1 MVSGR
6 LQILVVDDD
15 NRIQRMLR
23 RILELEGYQVIGAGN
38 AEAALEV
45 LDEKNPA
52 LILLDVM
59 MPGMDG
65 NSLCRSIW
73 DFSPVPIIMVTA
85 RDSDEEKVTGLDS
98 GADDYLTK
106 PFSSDE
112 LTARVRAVL
121 RRSNMA
127 VLETESAFKKDGLL
141 VYYAAHQVHLNGLEL
156 DLTGTEYRI
165 LSYLAHNAGRVV
177 TPERLLQNV
186 WGESYIGEE
195 HLLQVNMSRLRKKTN
210 DSVKN
215 PKYIVTKRGIGYMIS
230 K

>member
-1 MVSGR
+1 M
-6 LQILVVDDD
+6 VVDDD
-15 NRIQRMLR
+15 IRIQRMLR

-38 AEAALEV
+38 AEEALEV

-65 NSLCRSIW
+65 HSLCRSIR

-85 RDSDEEKVTGLDS
+85 RDSDEEKVTGLDN

-106 PFSSDE
+106 PFSSGE
-112 LTARVRAVL
+112 LAARVRAVL

-127 VLETESAFKKDGLL
+127 ALETESTFKKDGLL
-141 VYYAAHQVHLNGLEL
+141 VDYAAHQVHLNGLEL

-165 LSYLAHNAGRVV
+165 LSYLTHNAGRIV
-177 TPERLLQNV
+177 TPDRLLQNV

-195 HLLQVNMSRLRKKTN
+195 HLLQVNMSRLRKKTK